1 MDFLANY
8 FGSLNP
14 MSFLSALPGNI
25 AQGIIWGLMG
35 LGVFLTFKLLNFAD
49 LSVDGSFATGGA
61 VTAVMLINGCPVW
74 ATIIVAILAGLAAG
88 LVTGLLHTLLG
99 IPDILAGILTQIA
112 LYSINLNIMGKSN
125 LPISYRNYTLVVS
138 ASNINMAILVGLGI
152 CAIVIAA
159 MYWYFGTE
167 QGSTIRSTGSNPA
180 MSKAQGI
187 NINFTKVIAL
197 ALSNGLVALSGSLF
211 AQYQG
216 FADINMG
223 RGAIVIGLAAVI
235 IGEVIFSRVR
245 GNFAFKLFS
254 AALGAIIYYIVLQV
268 VLWLG
273 LNSND
278 LKLFSALVVAL
289 FLAIPYLKGQYFK
302 KPAKKG
308 GAPHA

>member
-112 LYSINLNIMGKSN
+112 LYSINLNIYGKIKPPNQLQKLYSCCFCKQYKYGNSRRSWN
-125 LPISYRNYTLVVS
+125 LCRCNCRNVLV
-138 ASNINMAILVGLGI
+138 
-152 CAIVIAA
+152 
-159 MYWYFGTE
+159 FRHGTGFNNSLNRFKPCNE
-167 QGSTIRSTGSNPA
+167 QGTG
-180 MSKAQGI
+180 
-187 NINFTKVIAL
+187 
-197 ALSNGLVALSGSLF
+197 
-211 AQYQG
+211 
-216 FADINMG
+216 
-223 RGAIVIGLAAVI
+223 
-235 IGEVIFSRVR
+235 
-245 GNFAFKLFS
+245 
-254 AALGAIIYYIVLQV
+254 
-268 VLWLG
+268 
-273 LNSND
+273 
-278 LKLFSALVVAL
+278 
-289 FLAIPYLKGQYFK
+289 
-302 KPAKKG
+302 
-308 GAPHA
+308 H